1 MPQMK
6 PAPRTPYHAA
16 SLASAV
22 NAAGYGIGGF
32 QDADG
37 SADKRSPRDIG
48 WLFVTFIPVSLA
60 VATLFLLGTTL

>member
-32 QDADG
+32 QDAA
-37 SADKRSPRDIG
+37 STSEKNMRRDIG
-48 WLFVTFIPVSLA
+48 WLFVAFIPVSLA
-60 VATLFLLGTTL
+60 VATLVLLGTTL